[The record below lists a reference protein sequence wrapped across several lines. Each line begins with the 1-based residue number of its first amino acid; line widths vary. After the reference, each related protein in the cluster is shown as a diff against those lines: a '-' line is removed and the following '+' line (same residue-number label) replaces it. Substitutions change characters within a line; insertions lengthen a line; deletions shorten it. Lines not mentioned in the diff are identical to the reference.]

1 MKKRISYR
9 EFKSF
14 LKKSNYY
21 TDREIRHLFNSV
33 KQFDKET
40 KIWLIDWFN
49 TGDYPSKEVEQVT
62 VRTLVEDFGYKP
74 IAAFIAIDWLKQ
86 DPQAAKYFL
95 VKLAKTDLDAAPSVV
110 VDDEETQDEI
120 ICGLDTT
127 DTSDD
132 DITAE

>member
-33 KQFDKET
+33 KQLDKET
-40 KIWLIDWFN
+40 KSWVIDWFN
-49 TGDYPSKEVEQVT
+49 TGEYPVKEVEQVT
-62 VRTLVEDFGYKP
+62 VRSLVEDFGYKP

-86 DPQAAKYFL
+86 DPKAAKYFMI
-95 VKLAKTDLDAAPSVV
+95 KIAKTDPDAAPSGFE
-110 VDDEETQDEI
+110 DSDEEQDDI

-127 DTSDD
+127 DTSDV

>member
-33 KQFDKET
+33 KQLDKET
-40 KIWLIDWFN
+40 KSWVIDWFN
-49 TGDYPSKEVEQVT
+49 TGEYPVKEVEQVT
-62 VRTLVEDFGYKP
+62 VRSLVEDFGYKP

-86 DPQAAKYFL
+86 DPKAAKYFMI
-95 VKLAKTDLDAAPSVV
+95 KIAKTDPDAVPSEFDES
-110 VDDEETQDEI
+110 DDQDEI
-120 ICGLDTT
+120 VCGLDTT
-127 DTSDD
+127 DTSDT
-132 DITAE
+132 DISAE